1 MFSSENS
8 QGNKVVFEPDLLQEA
23 KRNGIYMDWEANGLR
38 LPTGNEWE
46 IAARGG
52 LKNKKYP
59 WGDQYP
65 GTQLA
70 NWYVGPGMPNSTT
83 EVGSYLPNGFGL
95 FDMAGGVSEFVW
107 DDKLVPEARR
117 ISMIKDNLTIRGGT
131 WNSGWKPEVS
141 FGSEIRLS
149 SSGPVGFRIVKGS
162 GFLPE
167 RGAPVVGAPEDVP
180 GGLVNY
186 IALLVEVRKEIVAAE
201 SELLALLEEGRK
213 KESEVKEL
221 KGKLKSLEEELAELN
236 RKLKACE
243 ESGGLKRAELSELE
257 NRILS
262 KEMELIAVKGEL
274 SGVRKSL
281 KDADCEVE
289 KVEERMEYL
298 KKEMK
303 ESDGKLKTAHTPGW
317 HYAPGYGW
325 LWTSPKH
332 YPQIYSN
339 SRQGW
344 VYYEQGTSEPW
355 LYYDY
360 GTQQWEEWFVD
371 GTLFSSSN

>member
-1 MFSSENS
+1 MWIVGKNRDITSGYHLFIGEGNTLEGWALGDKNSSNS
-8 QGNKVVFEPDLLQEA
+8 VFKLPDDSKWAHCVFTYNQNKGGSLYYNGNKVADSPAVGPVICNNETEGFSIGRLTTFNLYHFQGKIDEVRIYGRALSEVEVFELYRHA
-23 KRNGIYMDWEANGLR
+23 
-38 LPTGNEWE
+38 
-46 IAARGG
+46 
-52 LKNKKYP
+52 
-59 WGDQYP
+59 
-65 GTQLA
+65 
-70 NWYVGPGMPNSTT
+70 
-83 EVGSYLPNGFGL
+83 
-95 FDMAGGVSEFVW
+95 
-107 DDKLVPEARR
+107 DD
-117 ISMIKDNLTIRGGT
+117 
-131 WNSGWKPEVS
+131 
-141 FGSEIRLS
+141 
-149 SSGPVGFRIVKGS
+149 
-162 GFLPE
+162 LPE

>member
-1 MFSSENS
+1 
-8 QGNKVVFEPDLLQEA
+8 
-23 KRNGIYMDWEANGLR
+23 
-38 LPTGNEWE
+38 
-46 IAARGG
+46 
-52 LKNKKYP
+52 
-59 WGDQYP
+59 
-65 GTQLA
+65 
-70 NWYVGPGMPNSTT
+70 
-83 EVGSYLPNGFGL
+83 
-95 FDMAGGVSEFVW
+95 
-107 DDKLVPEARR
+107 
-117 ISMIKDNLTIRGGT
+117 
-131 WNSGWKPEVS
+131 
-141 FGSEIRLS
+141 
-149 SSGPVGFRIVKGS
+149 
-162 GFLPE
+162 
-167 RGAPVVGAPEDVP
+167 
-180 GGLVNY
+180 
-186 IALLVEVRKEIVAAE
+186 
-201 SELLALLEEGRK
+201 
-213 KESEVKEL
+213 
-221 KGKLKSLEEELAELN
+221 
-236 RKLKACE
+236 
-243 ESGGLKRAELSELE
+243 
-257 NRILS
+257 
-262 KEMELIAVKGEL
+262 MELIAVKGEL